1 MLINTSKF
9 FEDNKIAL
17 ARRECAIYKTKKN
30 LQCLLHQISREII
43 ILLFNK
49 VHKKITKSQDRRNFE
64 SVCALFV
71 ILHSCYNFAFVFH
84 EIVLSQLGTRSDPT
98 FFFHVY
104 YFL

>member
-1 MLINTSKF
+1 MFNFLVFEKLTVLILQ
-9 FEDNKIAL
+9 IA
-17 ARRECAIYKTKKN
+17 
-30 LQCLLHQISREII
+30 REII
-43 ILLFNK
+43 LLLFNK

-84 EIVLSQLGTRSDPT
+84 EIVLSQLGTCSDPT